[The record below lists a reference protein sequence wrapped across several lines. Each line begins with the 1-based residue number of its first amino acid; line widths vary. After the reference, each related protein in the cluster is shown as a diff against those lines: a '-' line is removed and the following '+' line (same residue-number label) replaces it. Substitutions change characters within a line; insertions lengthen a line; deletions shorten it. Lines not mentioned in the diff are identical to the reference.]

1 MNAENDDVVCFQCYC
16 VFTVLW
22 HANKKLRGQKVLKEM
37 SESFQKGG
45 WKLVWERSISEGGKT
60 EHAC

>member
-1 MNAENDDVVCFQCYC
+1 MNAENDNIVCFQWYN

-22 HANKKLRGQKVLKEM
+22 HADKKVRGQNVLKEM

-45 WKLVWERSISEGGKT
+45 WMLVWERSISEGGKT

>member
-1 MNAENDDVVCFQCYC
+1 MNAENDNIVFFQCYN

-22 HANKKLRGQKVLKEM
+22 HANKKLRGQNVQEEM

-45 WKLVWERSISEGGKT
+45 
-60 EHAC
+60 

>member
-1 MNAENDDVVCFQCYC
+1 MNAENDNIVFFQCYN

-22 HANKKLRGQKVLKEM
+22 HANKKLRGQNVQEEM

-45 WKLVWERSISEGGKT
+45 WKLVCERRISEGGKT